1 MGGVVPILG
10 GGFGTARLVPELL
23 VEMGFLVFTSLAG
36 WSSEI
41 E

>member
-1 MGGVVPILG
+1 MGSVVPILG
-10 GGFGTARLVPELL
+10 GGFGTTRLIPELL